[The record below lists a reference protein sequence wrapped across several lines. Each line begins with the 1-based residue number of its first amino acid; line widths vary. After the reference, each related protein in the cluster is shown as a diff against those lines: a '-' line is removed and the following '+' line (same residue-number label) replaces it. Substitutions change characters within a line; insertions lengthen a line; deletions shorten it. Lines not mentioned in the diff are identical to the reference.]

1 MSSPLVEFPSR
12 TPSAPPAFAPA
23 FPLGYHPRPPRA
35 LEPTNDFLALFQ
47 QRAKA
52 AETAALREKEL
63 LEAAAE
69 NGSSCDDDDW
79 PEWSPTAVDDG
90 DCDDASQEDDG
101 SSHSRS
107 SGSSG
112 SSRIIGSSSSSCSD
126 DDGPH
131 HIRHLQS
138 ENCEDHR
145 GNGTD
150 PERQN
155 KQRLARRASRDRWNL
170 QQLLIAERRALG
182 PSVAGSYFYQREDA
196 EGKKPLFSFG
206 VMTDVQ
212 YADIDDGHSF
222 LGIPRFYRHSL
233 EVVKRAVRDW
243 NHETNHI
250 SFAVHFGDLVDG
262 LCPREKSLEAFQT
275 VLGEFGKLTNGPV
288 YHMLGNHCLYN
299 LPRKTLNKLLA
310 MPPSADHRSYYHFSP
325 FPGFRLVVLDPY
337 DISMIGWPS
346 GHPHAELAAEILG
359 RQNPNEE
366 KNSPEGMV
374 GMQRRFLKFNGG
386 VSETQL
392 GWLEGVLRESDE
404 CGETVIICCHLP
416 VEPNALPTS
425 TCLIWNYDKV
435 LATIQQ
441 HDCAVAVISGH
452 AHFGAY
458 TCDDKGIH
466 HRILEA

>member
-1 MSSPLVEFPSR
+1 MLRSSQCLPFLLLSFPSPPAVPCACFHLVASPASSP
-12 TPSAPPAFAPA
+12 
-23 FPLGYHPRPPRA
+23 
-35 LEPTNDFLALFQ
+35 FQ
-47 QRAKA
+47 
-52 AETAALREKEL
+52 
-63 LEAAAE
+63 
-69 NGSSCDDDDW
+69 
-79 PEWSPTAVDDG
+79 
-90 DCDDASQEDDG
+90 
-101 SSHSRS
+101 
-107 SGSSG
+107 
-112 SSRIIGSSSSSCSD
+112 
-126 DDGPH
+126 
-131 HIRHLQS
+131 
-138 ENCEDHR
+138 
-145 GNGTD
+145 
-150 PERQN
+150 
-155 KQRLARRASRDRWNL
+155 
-170 QQLLIAERRALG
+170 
-182 PSVAGSYFYQREDA
+182 
-196 EGKKPLFSFG
+196 
-206 VMTDVQ
+206 
-212 YADIDDGHSF
+212 
-222 LGIPRFYRHSL
+222 
-233 EVVKRAVRDW
+233 
-243 NHETNHI
+243 
-250 SFAVHFGDLVDG
+250 
-262 LCPREKSLEAFQT
+262 

-288 YHMLGNHCLYN
+288 YQMLGNHCLYN

>member
-1 MSSPLVEFPSR
+1 
-12 TPSAPPAFAPA
+12 
-23 FPLGYHPRPPRA
+23 
-35 LEPTNDFLALFQ
+35 
-47 QRAKA
+47 
-52 AETAALREKEL
+52 
-63 LEAAAE
+63 
-69 NGSSCDDDDW
+69 
-79 PEWSPTAVDDG
+79 
-90 DCDDASQEDDG
+90 
-101 SSHSRS
+101 
-107 SGSSG
+107 
-112 SSRIIGSSSSSCSD
+112 
-126 DDGPH
+126 
-131 HIRHLQS
+131 
-138 ENCEDHR
+138 
-145 GNGTD
+145 
-150 PERQN
+150 
-155 KQRLARRASRDRWNL
+155 
-170 QQLLIAERRALG
+170 
-182 PSVAGSYFYQREDA
+182 
-196 EGKKPLFSFG
+196 
-206 VMTDVQ
+206 MTDVQ

-275 VLGEFGKLTNGPV
+275 VLGEFGKLSNGPV

-466 HRILEA
+466 HRILEAEPQPSARLMCILIASVSSVMIA